1 MYFWFAWWHILHNLR
16 KARAFMSRVETDFC
30 FFCNFVPTIIFLSL
44 LALIPRFATTFA
56 AKKDKAVPS
65 SRRRPVMI
73 GWTLINYLA
82 PTPLPTTGSCLGL
95 LKMAK
100 NIGKILENAF
110 FALLFRPLKVGCG
123 AGGGRIWGIVS
134 KESFVKWKLFV
145 NWWY

>member
-1 MYFWFAWWHILHNLR
+1 MITICTKYMELVENLISDLPGGIFCTIY
-16 KARAFMSRVETDFC
+16 ATAFMSRVETDFC
-30 FFCNFVPTIIFLSL
+30 FFCSFVPTVIFLSL

-95 LKMAK
+95 LEMAK
-100 NIGKILENAF
+100 NM
-110 FALLFRPLKVGCG
+110 
-123 AGGGRIWGIVS
+123 
-134 KESFVKWKLFV
+134 
-145 NWWY
+145 